1 MRLNET
7 PVRTSNNFNINNIE
21 LDIDIPS
28 NLKMFE
34 TVEII
39 NKKCSISKDVTDTSF
54 IYGIGLKM
62 QNSNNNLK
70 IVTEGKNANVKL
82 I

>member
-39 NKKCSISKDVTDTSF
+39 NENCNISKDINTNLT
-54 IYGIGLKM
+54 YGIGLKM
-62 QNSNNNLK
+62 QNS
-70 IVTEGKNANVKL
+70 KL
-82 I
+82 

>member
-28 NLKMFE
+28 NLKME
-34 TVEII
+34 
-39 NKKCSISKDVTDTSF
+39 K
-54 IYGIGLKM
+54 
-62 QNSNNNLK
+62 
-70 IVTEGKNANVKL
+70 
-82 I
+82 